1 MAKID
6 TRSFNL
12 NELSVV
18 AECKTKASTIYK
30 QYLSAADQ
38 TGDSL
43 TEKDA
48 NIVAC
53 SIATLFLPRPDLNS
67 YEECVQAVVRYYEII
82 SVRNVKPTIS
92 GIAQAL
98 GVNRAVFL
106 RICETGSYENWRTHT
121 DVIVPEDV
129 QELFR
134 NLRDNYVATLEG
146 YMQANTIS
154 ATAGAFLLKNNA
166 DYKDSVEK
174 TVVVDRRAVSAET
187 LASKYKLDLDD

>member
-12 NELSVV
+12 NELTAI
-18 AECKTKASTIYK
+18 AESKTRASTIYK
-30 QYLSAADQ
+30 QYLSAADS

-67 YEECVQAVVRYYEII
+67 YEECVQAVLRYYEII
-82 SVRNVKPTIS
+82 SARNVKPTIS
-92 GIAQAL
+92 GFAQAL
-98 GVNRAVFL
+98 GVNRSVFM
-106 RICETGSYENWRTHT
+106 RICETGTYENWKTHT
-121 DVIVPEDV
+121 DVLVPDEV
-129 QELFR
+129 REFFCS
-134 NLRDNYVATLEG
+134 LRDNYVATLEG

-154 ATAGAFLLKNNA
+154 ATAGAFLLKNNG

-174 TVVVDRRAVSAET
+174 TIITDRRTVSAET